1 MPQISRRMVQLLIV
15 DSDPKVPDDSSLVW
29 QGKTKA
35 TDLIDEEL
43 WFDEGVNMADDIKKR
58 LDAHNMERQKLKLE
72 AVRLRDLQRKVA
84 LLSARE
90 PDFLTE
96 DESHEFAE
104 LRQRNGR
111 IDDLQRFAIANPD
124 R

>member
-1 MPQISRRMVQLLIV
+1 VPQISRRMVQLLIV

-104 LRQRNGR
+104 LRQRNGH
-111 IDDLQRFAIANPD
+111 
-124 R
+124 

>member
-1 MPQISRRMVQLLIV
+1 MVQLLIV

-29 QGKTKA
+29 QGTTKA